1 LLLRL
6 FGAHTGRKVSIA
18 GSVRIEMPWDLT
30 LGENVTI
37 GVRTH
42 LYNLGGLSIG
52 NSTSISQDVYICGG
66 THDYTTLAY
75 PLIRK
80 KITIGN
86 YVWIAAGAFIGPGVT
101 IGDGAVVGARAVVMK
116 DVAPWTV
123 VAGHPAKV
131 IKPRTLRHALP
142 EDASTTSTLV
152 TPHFEMTDPNRPL
165 RILHLLACSDAGGLS
180 RYVYDLC
187 LAMHAAG
194 HEVAV
199 AGSPGAWHWL
209 FESAPWP
216 WINVPMQGGLPGLWR
231 SVHQLRTHLAKHPVD
246 VIHSHYRRTTLVGRR
261 LQSAENPPLLYTLH
275 LSHISLNWPR
285 NLFTDF
291 GDHVHVASVD
301 AARWLREAGRMPADR
316 ITTIPHGIDTGRFK
330 VAGDED
336 KLAARNRLGLTR
348 DATVA
353 AYVGRFDDP
362 KNEDWI
368 LDLAAATRGV
378 LPDLRLLLV
387 GEGPHENHLRQ
398 RIDRE
403 NLRDRVQLVPRC
415 DPLSV
420 YHAIDALLLPSTREG
435 FSLVCAE
442 AMSTGVPV
450 LRTKTSGTSELI
462 LQNVT
467 GRSVEIDHDAFIRA
481 SIEFLSNRD
490 ELRQMGA
497 AAADHIRSHFTFDQQ
512 VQRTIELYRRLSIPS
527 ARR

>member
-1 LLLRL
+1 M
-6 FGAHTGRKVSIA
+6 A
-18 GSVRIEMPWDLT
+18 D
-30 LGENVTI
+30 
-37 GVRTH
+37 
-42 LYNLGGLSIG
+42 
-52 NSTSISQDVYICGG
+52 
-66 THDYTTLAY
+66 
-75 PLIRK
+75 
-80 KITIGN
+80 
-86 YVWIAAGAFIGPGVT
+86 
-101 IGDGAVVGARAVVMK
+101 
-116 DVAPWTV
+116 
-123 VAGHPAKV
+123 
-131 IKPRTLRHALP
+131 
-142 EDASTTSTLV
+142 TTST
-152 TPHFEMTDPNRPL
+152 TPRDARPL
-165 RILHLLACSDAGGLS
+165 RILHLVNCSDAGGLS
-180 RYVYDLC
+180 RYVFDLC
-187 LAMHAAG
+187 SAMHSAG
-194 HEVAV
+194 HEVRV

-216 WINVPMQGGLPGLWR
+216 WINVPTQGWLAGLWR
-231 SVHQLRTHLAKHPVD
+231 SAHLLRAHLAQHPVD
-246 VIHSHYRRTTLVGRR
+246 IIHAHYRRATLVGRR
-261 LQSAENPPLLYTLH
+261 LQSAGNPPLLYTLH

-291 GDHVHVASVD
+291 GDHVHVASAD
-301 AARWLREAGRMPADR
+301 AARWLEGAVRMPADR
-316 ITTIPHGIDTGRFK
+316 ITTIPHGIDTARFK
-330 VAGDED
+330 VATGEERS
-336 KLAARNRLGLTR
+336 AARQRLGLSP
-348 DATVA
+348 DAPVA

-435 FSLVCAE
+435 YSLVCAE

-512 VQRTIELYRRLSIPS
+512 VQRTIELYRKMTTPS
-527 ARR
+527 RKS